1 MVRSPRPLFHTLIL
15 ESDRRNSFATSLN
28 TLGLPPCSWPPGR
41 HGTRN
46 RSPENRNGRGQNTSS
61 ARSNQSPNFSVD
73 QSSTYPACA
82 TFSRAL
88 ASRPRLRHLQP
99 GRVSV
104 MAASG
109 PLPVTQDL
117 STLRAKLQGLLRFLR
132 EALSISNAHTVD
144 FYTESVWDQL
154 VDLPPETVL
163 EVLKRSTAEAAAA
176 RPLVEADGTSG
187 ITDFP
192 EIFCGISQ
200 KLVSVEAFAL
210 AAKYYSVQNL
220 GICTP
225 FEQLLVALQGTQTQ
239 KIGENVKP
247 DEFMNLKKSHEVQA
261 MSALISSIADY
272 CGIKQ
277 VIDLGSGK
285 GYLSS
290 YLSLK
295 YGLNVYGIDSSN
307 TNTHGAQER
316 NRKLKKHWKVYHTRS
331 KLDVSELALKMAKE
345 KKMQDHTENKADME
359 GVRNNNPTNQ
369 EMMSTSDFLPD
380 FSSSVISNIR
390 KQMENLHVYSHQEE
404 KLCFENAFSPID
416 LLPINAIEPASSTQI
431 PERKM
436 SEANKERKN
445 ASESSE
451 SNIYS
456 PLTSFITA
464 DSELHDIIQDL
475 EDCLMVGL
483 HTCGDLAPNT
493 LRIFTSNSAIKG
505 VCSVGCCYHLLSEEF
520 EEPHKDCTEEKWGFP
535 MCHYLKE
542 ERWCCG
548 RNARMSACL
557 ALERVA
563 VGQGLPTESLFYRA
577 VLQDI
582 IKGCYGITRCDRHV
596 GKIYSKSSSF
606 LDYVRKSLKKLGLD
620 ESKLP
625 ENIIMD
631 YYEKY
636 KPRMNELEAFNMLK
650 VVLAP
655 CIETLILLDRLCYLK
670 EQEDI
675 AWCALV
681 KLFDPVTSPRCY
693 AVIALRRSNDSNC
706 SRY

>member
-1 MVRSPRPLFHTLIL
+1 
-15 ESDRRNSFATSLN
+15 
-28 TLGLPPCSWPPGR
+28 
-41 HGTRN
+41 
-46 RSPENRNGRGQNTSS
+46 
-61 ARSNQSPNFSVD
+61 
-73 QSSTYPACA
+73 
-82 TFSRAL
+82 
-88 ASRPRLRHLQP
+88 
-99 GRVSV
+99 
-104 MAASG
+104 MAASS
-109 PLPVTQDL
+109 PLPAAQDL
-117 STLRAKLQGLLRFLR
+117 PTLRAKLQGLLRFLR
-132 EALSISNAHTVD
+132 QALSIANAHTVD
-144 FYTESVWDQL
+144 FYTESVWAQL
-154 VDLPPETVL
+154 VDVPPETVL
-163 EVLKRSTAEAAAA
+163 EVLRATATAEDRPSEA
-176 RPLVEADGTSG
+176 RPPAEAEGGAG
-187 ITDFP
+187 ITGFSK
-192 EIFCGISQ
+192 IFCETSQ

-210 AAKYYSVQNL
+210 AAKYYSIQNL

-225 FEQLLVALQGTQTQ
+225 FEQLLVALRGNKEEKT
-239 KIGENVKP
+239 GDNVKP

-261 MSALISSIADY
+261 MSELISSIADY

-295 YGLNVYGIDSSN
+295 YGLKVYGIDSSN

-331 KLDVSELALKMAKE
+331 NLDVNDLALKMTKE
-345 KKMQDHTENKADME
+345 KKMQDQVKNKADIE
-359 GVRNNNPTNQ
+359 GVCKNSPANQ
-369 EMMSTSDFLPD
+369 EMMSTSDFLPG

-390 KQMENLHVYSHQEE
+390 KQMENLHVHSHREDN
-404 KLCFENAFSPID
+404 LCFENAFSLID
-416 LLPINAIEPASSTQI
+416 FLPVNAIEPTSSSQI
-431 PERKM
+431 LKRKV
-436 SEANKERKN
+436 SEANRERRKTTSKSN
-445 ASESSE
+445 E

-464 DSELHDIIQDL
+464 DSELHDIIKDL

-493 LRIFTSNSAIKG
+493 LRIFTSNSEIKG

-520 EEPHKDCTEEKWGFP
+520 ENPHKECTQEKWGFP

-542 ERWCCG
+542 ERWSCG

-582 IKGCYGITRCDRHV
+582 IKDCYGITKCDRYV

-625 ENIIMD
+625 EKMIMD

-675 AWCALV
+675 AWSALV
-681 KLFDPVTSPRCY
+681 KLFDPVKSPRCY
-693 AVIALRRSNDSNC
+693 AVIALKQQQ
-706 SRY
+706 

>member
-1 MVRSPRPLFHTLIL
+1 
-15 ESDRRNSFATSLN
+15 
-28 TLGLPPCSWPPGR
+28 
-41 HGTRN
+41 
-46 RSPENRNGRGQNTSS
+46 
-61 ARSNQSPNFSVD
+61 
-73 QSSTYPACA
+73 
-82 TFSRAL
+82 
-88 ASRPRLRHLQP
+88 
-99 GRVSV
+99 

-117 STLRAKLQGLLRFLR
+117 STLHAKLQGLLRFLR
-132 EALSISNAHTVD
+132 EALSISSAHTVD
-144 FYTESVWDQL
+144 FYTESVWEQV

-163 EVLKRSTAEAAAA
+163 AVLRSAAEAEAQPSEA
-176 RPLVEADGTSG
+176 RLQVEAESG
-187 ITDFP
+187 SDITDFP
-192 EIFCGISQ
+192 KIFCETSQ

-225 FEQLLVALQGTQTQ
+225 FEQLLVALRGNQ
-239 KIGENVKP
+239 KQRTDGNVKP

-261 MSALISSIADY
+261 MSELISSVADY

-277 VIDLGSGK
+277 IIDLGSGK

-290 YLSLK
+290 FLSLK
-295 YGLNVYGIDSSN
+295 YGLKVYGIDSSN
-307 TNTHGAQER
+307 TNTHGAEER
-316 NRKLKKHWKVYHTRS
+316 NRKLKKHWKVYRRRS
-331 KLDVSELALKMAKE
+331 KLDVNGLALQMTKE
-345 KKMQDHTENKADME
+345 RKVQDEIKFKADTE
-359 GVRNNNPTNQ
+359 GVCNSSTANQ
-369 EMMSTSDFLPD
+369 EKMSTSDFLED
-380 FSSSVISNIR
+380 FSGSVISNIR
-390 KQMENLHVYSHQEE
+390 KQMENLHVYSHREE
-404 KLCFENAFSPID
+404 NLCFENTFSLRD
-416 LLPINAIEPASSTQI
+416 LLPINAIEPTSSSHI
-431 PERKM
+431 PKRKT
-436 SEANKERKN
+436 SEANKERRKMTSKSN
-445 ASESSE
+445 E

-464 DSELHDIIQDL
+464 ESELHDIIKDL

-493 LRIFTSNSAIKG
+493 LRIFTSKSEIKG

-520 EEPHKDCTEEKWGFP
+520 ENPHKECTQEKWGFP

-582 IKGCYGITRCDRHV
+582 IKDCYGITKCDRHV

-625 ENIIMD
+625 EKIIMD

-670 EQEDI
+670 EQDDI
-675 AWCALV
+675 AWSALV
-681 KLFDPVTSPRCY
+681 KLFDPVKSPRCY
-693 AVIALRRSNDSNC
+693 AIIALKKQQ
-706 SRY
+706 

>member
-1 MVRSPRPLFHTLIL
+1 
-15 ESDRRNSFATSLN
+15 
-28 TLGLPPCSWPPGR
+28 
-41 HGTRN
+41 
-46 RSPENRNGRGQNTSS
+46 
-61 ARSNQSPNFSVD
+61 
-73 QSSTYPACA
+73 
-82 TFSRAL
+82 
-88 ASRPRLRHLQP
+88 
-99 GRVSV
+99 

-117 STLRAKLQGLLRFLR
+117 STLHAKLQGLLRFLR
-132 EALSISNAHTVD
+132 EALSISSAHTVD
-144 FYTESVWDQL
+144 FYTESVWEQV

-163 EVLKRSTAEAAAA
+163 AVLRSAAEAEAQPSEA
-176 RPLVEADGTSG
+176 RLQVEAESG
-187 ITDFP
+187 SDITDFP
-192 EIFCGISQ
+192 KIFCETSQ

-225 FEQLLVALQGTQTQ
+225 FEQLLVALRGNQ
-239 KIGENVKP
+239 KQRTDGNVKP

-261 MSALISSIADY
+261 MSELISSVADY

-277 VIDLGSGK
+277 IIDLGSGK

-290 YLSLK
+290 FLSLK
-295 YGLNVYGIDSSN
+295 YGLKVYGIDSSN
-307 TNTHGAQER
+307 TNTHGAEER
-316 NRKLKKHWKVYHTRS
+316 NRKLKKHWKVYRRRS
-331 KLDVSELALKMAKE
+331 KLDVNGLALQMTKE
-345 KKMQDHTENKADME
+345 RKVQDEIKFKADTE
-359 GVRNNNPTNQ
+359 GVCNSSTANQ
-369 EMMSTSDFLPD
+369 EKMSTSDFLED
-380 FSSSVISNIR
+380 FSGSVISNIR
-390 KQMENLHVYSHQEE
+390 KQMENLHVYSHREE
-404 KLCFENAFSPID
+404 NLCFENTFSLRD
-416 LLPINAIEPASSTQI
+416 LLPINAIEPTSSSHI
-431 PERKM
+431 PKRKM
-436 SEANKERKN
+436 SEANKERRKMTSKSN
-445 ASESSE
+445 E

-464 DSELHDIIQDL
+464 ESELHDIIKDL

-493 LRIFTSNSAIKG
+493 LRIFTSKSEIKG

-520 EEPHKDCTEEKWGFP
+520 ENPHKECTQEKWGFP

-582 IKGCYGITRCDRHV
+582 IKDCYGITKCDRHV

-625 ENIIMD
+625 ERIIMD

-670 EQEDI
+670 EQDDI
-675 AWCALV
+675 AWSALV
-681 KLFDPVTSPRCY
+681 KLFDPVKSPRCY
-693 AVIALRRSNDSNC
+693 AIIALKKQQ
-706 SRY
+706 